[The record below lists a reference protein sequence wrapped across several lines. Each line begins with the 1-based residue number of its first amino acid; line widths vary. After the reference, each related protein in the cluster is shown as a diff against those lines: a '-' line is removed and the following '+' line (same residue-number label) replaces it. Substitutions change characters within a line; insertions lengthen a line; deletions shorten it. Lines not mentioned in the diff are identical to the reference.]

1 MDITTGIF
9 VLVGLVLGCVALAWA
24 IAGVWIKKVTPP
36 APPENPLTIAALS
49 DRINAYK
56 ERMEVA
62 IEIGRA
68 AQLDA
73 NAAHEE
79 AKAVRSQLNGKI
91 GKMSQ
96 RFDQIEAMAAGAD
109 LEGEALFINP
119 NQAPQQQQR
128 QESPGQQMMFDPN
141 QQVR

>member
-9 VLVGLVLGCVALAWA
+9 AVLGLVFGGIVIAWA
-24 IAGVWIKKVTPP
+24 ASWAWSRIQPPP

-96 RFDQIEAMAAGAD
+96 RFDQIEALASGAQ
-109 LEGEALFINP
+109 LEGESLFVP
-119 NQAPQQQQR
+119 PQQQQ
-128 QESPGQQMMFDPN
+128 QQGADVPGQMLMFDPN
-141 QQVR
+141 REVR